1 MTVSVK
7 MLADIALHAQAM
19 ADEAKAM
26 AEAMQAVVDDCAE
39 QLAAKAEENGKP
51 GAAGAASS
59 VPTKEPEWVA
69 QAEAAPH
76 EALPLPESESVP
88 VKQYTIAEVRA
99 YVAERTNHRNREQI
113 RAILHSFG
121 VAKLTELSADKYPAL
136 MKEVAKL

>member
-26 AEAMQAVVDDCAE
+26 AEAMQAVVDDCAA
-39 QLAAKAEENGKP
+39 QLTAKNETANTP
-51 GAAGAASS
+51 GTNTASS
-59 VPTKEPEWVA
+59 ATAKEPDWVA

-76 EALPLPESESVP
+76 VALPLPESESVP
-88 VKQYTIAEVRA
+88 EKHYTIAEVRA
-99 YVAERTNHRNREQI
+99 YVAGRTNPQNREQI
-113 RAILHSFG
+113 RAILHRFG
-121 VAKLTELSADKYPAL
+121 VAKLTELSADKYPTL